1 MRTKHSVL
9 GNHLPVEHD
18 YKLLPSA
25 CSTFEEKNP
34 GSIAKCETDGDS
46 HFTRFLILFHAQA
59 QRCVKG
65 GKHVFAIDG
74 AFTKPDSQFKGQL
87 LNISGFDANG
97 QVVTIGYALVET
109 EVHVFECQTQNYVE
123 IRMKLCA
130 LIPWL
135 VNMPFYTFCCRILI
149 TTTGFWI
156 ISRN

>member
-1 MRTKHSVL
+1 MFKTYNIISSSVGSCAQFDMVLYIFVYFTHSSRTVRRCLLEMRTKHSVL

-97 QVVTIGYALVET
+97 RNCRVVKFPGM
-109 EVHVFECQTQNYVE
+109 C
-123 IRMKLCA
+123 
-130 LIPWL
+130 
-135 VNMPFYTFCCRILI
+135 
-149 TTTGFWI
+149 G
-156 ISRN
+156 